1 MRFKFRMHFIRSLY
15 IFFSILSLI
24 LFFFSTTK
32 AKAKSFE
39 ISDIEISK
47 PFENNFNKNQV
58 IDSGFKKAFLQL
70 INSLVKSNDVEKIES
85 IRLNQ
90 IKSMI
95 ESFSIQE
102 EKFIDQ
108 VYYVNL
114 GVSFNKR
121 KIFKYLENNNVFP
134 SQIIKETFLFLP
146 IIIDENIND
155 LAIFSNNKIYEN
167 WSLNNEKHHLLEY
180 VMPTEDLE
188 DYNLIKSN
196 YESIE
201 NYDFKRIIEKYFLK
215 NSIIALIFK
224 NDEDVRVLS
233 KITSRE
239 KTFIKNN
246 TFTNFDLNDE
256 EKLNSLIKELKNLYE
271 DTWKKNNEIN
281 TSIKLS
287 LIIRVS
293 NKDLTKSIEF
303 ESTLD
308 QIDLVNYYSVQKFN
322 RDHIFYEVIF
332 NGTTNNFLNIMK
344 DKSYNLNTQKKVWIL
359 E

>member
-1 MRFKFRMHFIRSLY
+1 MKHIFTMYYFKSLY
-15 IFFSILSLI
+15 ILFFILAVTI
-24 LFFFSTTK
+24 FFFSTTK
-32 AKAKSFE
+32 VKAKSFE
-39 ISDIEISK
+39 ITNIEISK

-70 INSLVKSNDVEKIES
+70 IYSLVKSTDVEKIES

-121 KIFKYLENNNVFP
+121 KIFKHLENNNVFP

-155 LAIFSNNKIYEN
+155 LVIFSNNKIYEN
-167 WSLNNEKHHLLEY
+167 WILNSEKYHLLNY

-201 NYDFKRIIEKYFLK
+201 NYDFKKITEKYFLK

-224 NDEDVRVLS
+224 NDQEVRVLS

-239 KTFIKNN
+239 NTFIKNN

-256 EKLNSLIKELKNLYE
+256 EKLNSLIKNLKNLYE
-271 DTWKKNNEIN
+271 DTWKKYNEIN

-287 LIIRVS
+287 LMIRVS
-293 NKDLTKSIEF
+293 NKDLAKSIEF
-303 ESTLD
+303 ESSLD
-308 QIDLVNYYSVQKFN
+308 EIDLVNYYSVQKFN

-332 NGTTNNFLNIMK
+332 NGTTKNFINIMK
-344 DKSYNLNTQKKVWIL
+344 DKNYKLNTQKKVWIL

>member
-1 MRFKFRMHFIRSLY
+1 
-15 IFFSILSLI
+15 
-24 LFFFSTTK
+24 
-32 AKAKSFE
+32 
-39 ISDIEISK
+39 
-47 PFENNFNKNQV
+47 
-58 IDSGFKKAFLQL
+58 
-70 INSLVKSNDVEKIES
+70 
-85 IRLNQ
+85 
-90 IKSMI
+90 MI